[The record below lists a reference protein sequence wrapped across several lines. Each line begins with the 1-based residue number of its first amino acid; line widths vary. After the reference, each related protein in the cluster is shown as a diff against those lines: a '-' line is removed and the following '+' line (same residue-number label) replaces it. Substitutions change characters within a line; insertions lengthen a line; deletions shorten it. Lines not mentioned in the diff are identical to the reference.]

1 MQENGLGALSIM
13 LVDTVC
19 RRELLLAEPGLKTLL
34 ALCVDQPGYE
44 GEWAARRRID
54 SAKALCLV
62 LQRDP
67 ELRLSLIQ
75 SGAAAG
81 LICGLHV
88 EVEHLQ
94 SFYPPFHALC
104 SSAIPSCA
112 CLSSNQRTHAPV

>member
-1 MQENGLGALSIM
+1 MNLDKVENYVWKKFCAYFVQENGLGALSVM
-13 LVDTVC
+13 LVDMVC
-19 RRELLLAEPGLKTLL
+19 RREVLLAEPGLKTLL

-75 SGAAAG
+75 SGG
-81 LICGLHV
+81 TCCKMHSWI
-88 EVEHLQ
+88 
-94 SFYPPFHALC
+94 
-104 SSAIPSCA
+104 
-112 CLSSNQRTHAPV
+112 